1 LAMGYSETAAVG
13 GIRLTLGR
21 ETTEADIDW
30 TAGAIEQILER
41 LMPKVALSRR

>member
-1 LAMGYSETAAVG
+1 MGYSENQAIR

-30 TAGAIEQILER
+30 TAIAIGQILER
-41 LMPKVALSRR
+41 LIPKLLTVGC